1 MSDTLPIIFAAG
13 QNEGI
18 DPRVLPPEQ
27 HKTVKNVRFRKD
39 GRPQKRPGIF
49 QIAST
54 GLDSGGTLYSTQYVS
69 AIAEWQG
76 SPVLALG
83 SGVRQYASGSWS
95 PAADAKAGELSHWG
109 PGERQPVARD
119 ETVTLARAS
128 IGACSGVVVIAW
140 DDGTDTYVSVRT
152 TSGAVIRAKL
162 LLQTLAVAPRVV
174 STTSYVYVLFYAAG
188 GVYIVTFDPSTLTF
202 DPVVRTV
209 RAAVVSSASFDALG
223 RGAEFLVA
231 TQTAASTITVERF
244 SAVAIPASLAS
255 NVAGTFAA
263 GTTYLSVAGSLTG
276 SIFVAWNEIGTGR
289 IAYAAFSN
297 NVLAAI
303 APVSVNLS
311 VNNTDAPGIATNGNT
326 SAIVYFGGHIIGS
339 YQNFVSARPV
349 DNVGALGTLVTYPFV
364 RMVSKPFNGPAEGT
378 LGAQDRGYFWCH
390 TNENGSGT
398 PSFDDQ
404 RTHYL
409 LQGPPYQSTVPR
421 RQMWTPNLPGQDGSG
436 GFVNHLSDVV
446 DTGDGNGFITV
457 LQNATRLQLSIGVLP
472 ESVGFDTVSIHS
484 IFGSKQEAA
493 RDTVTAGRVLQFSG
507 GAVAEFN
514 ADSEETGFANAP
526 SIQTVTLSAG
536 ATLAANSTYLY
547 RAVVEYIDKQ
557 GRRQRSAPSDPIS
570 VTTGGATQDADLTI
584 WGLVAYTKATRPVI
598 HVYRTLANQSTFHR
612 ASQGVSAPAAY
623 GGIITYNDR
632 ITDALL
638 ASREFIYT
646 DGGVLDNTPPPPCT
660 FMAYCAGRLWLG
672 GQLDRNVLT
681 ASKLIVDGEPTQ
693 FSDSDQFNVFLPE
706 KCTGLASIDG
716 TIVAFSRNNIYLV
729 SGDGPDD
736 QGNGFFNPPVT
747 LPTDVGCIEWRSVVE
762 TSIGVFFQSKRGIFL
777 LPRGFGTPV
786 FVGAPVQDTLASF
799 PAISSAT
806 LLAPLDGNEVTVRF
820 TATNTANSV
829 SSVVLIYDLRT
840 GGWSVDSS
848 PDGTALL
855 GIGGSWLDLWA
866 QEKMVS
872 GGAFNSIWQE
882 NSFAFDDNT
891 VFIPSTLATG
901 DVRPFGLAGYGNFN
915 SVIVVGEYRGSAL
928 LKVTVSVDGVAGDVF
943 SFPVTAADST
953 DGVVYL
959 DATPRIRKGSS
970 IAVTCADAANPATG
984 GAPTAGFIVQGVF
997 IEHEMIGKTKPL
1009 AAARRL

>member
-1 MSDTLPIIFAAG
+1 MTDTLPIIFAAG

-54 GLDSGGTLYSTQYVS
+54 GLDSGGTLYSTQYTN

-109 PGERQPVARD
+109 PGERLPVARD

-128 IGACSGVVVIAW
+128 IGACNGVVVIAW
-140 DDGTDTYVSVRT
+140 DDGTDCYVSVRT
-152 TSGAVIRAKL
+152 TSGAVIRAKM
-162 LLQTLAVAPRVV
+162 LLQTFSTSPRVV
-174 STTSYVYVLFYAAG
+174 STTNYIYVVFAAAG
-188 GVYIVTFDPSTLTF
+188 GVYVSTFDPSTLTF
-202 DPVVRTV
+202 DPTV
-209 RAAVVSSASFDALG
+209 RVLQATVVGSFDAVG
-223 RGAEFLVA
+223 RGSEFLLA
-231 TQTAASTITVERF
+231 TQITSSVILVQRI
-244 SAVAIPASLAS
+244 SAVAVPVSLAS
-255 NVAGTFAA
+255 NNTNTFVAGSVAMAVAGTA
-263 GTTYLSVAGSLTG
+263 TSSV
-276 SIFVAWNEIGTGR
+276 FVAWLEPSTGR
-289 IAYAAFSN
+289 VAYATGSN
-297 NVLAAI
+297 NLAGLSGA
-303 APVSVNLS
+303 VSVNLS
-311 VNNTDAPGIATNGNT
+311 VNNIDAPGIAMNGNT
-326 SAIVYFGGHIIGS
+326 AAVVYFGGSILGA

-349 DNVGALGTLVTYPFV
+349 DNTGTLGTLVTYPFV
-364 RMVSKPFNGPAEGT
+364 RMVSKPFNGPAEAV
-378 LGAQDRGYFWCH
+378 LGAQDRGYFWAH

-421 RQMWTPNLPGQDGSG
+421 RQMWTPNLPGQDGTG
-436 GFVNHLSDVV
+436 GFVRHLYDVV
-446 DTGDGNGFITV
+446 DTADGNGFITV
-457 LQNATRLQLSIGVLP
+457 LQNATRLQLSVGVLP

-493 RDTVTAGRVLQFSG
+493 RDAVTTGRVLQFSG
-507 GAVAEFN
+507 GTVAEFN
-514 ADSEETGFANAP
+514 ADSEETGFSNPP

-536 ATLAANSTYLY
+536 TTLAASSTYIY

-570 VTTGGATQDADLTI
+570 VTTPASVQDADLTI
-584 WGLVAYTKATRPVI
+584 WGLVAYTKANRPVV

-612 ASQGVSAPAAY
+612 ASQGVSAPSAY

-632 ITDALL
+632 ITDTNL
-638 ASREFIYT
+638 ASREIIYT
-646 DGGVLDNTPPPPCT
+646 DGGVLDNTAPPPCT
-660 FMAYCAGRLWLG
+660 FMTFCAGRLWLG

-681 ASKLIVDGEPTQ
+681 ASKLLVDGEPTQ

-716 TIVAFSRNNIYLV
+716 TIVAFSRNSIYLV
-729 SGDGPDD
+729 TGEGPDD

-762 TSIGVFFQSKRGIFL
+762 TSIGIFFQSKRGIFL
-777 LPRGFGTPV
+777 LPRGFNTPV
-786 FVGAPVQDTLASF
+786 FVGAPVQDTLATY
-799 PAISSAT
+799 PVITSAT
-806 LLAPLDGNEVTVRF
+806 LLAPADGNEITVRF
-820 TATNTANSV
+820 TATNAANSV

-855 GIGGSWLDLWA
+855 GIGGSWLDVWA
-866 QEKMVS
+866 QEKMTS

-882 NSFAFDDNT
+882 NAFAFDDNT

-901 DVRPFGLAGYGNFN
+901 DIRPFGLAGYGNFN
-915 SVIVVGEYRGSAL
+915 SVMVVGEYRGSAL
-928 LKVTVSVDGVAGDVF
+928 LKVTVSVDGVSGDVF
-943 SFPVTAADST
+943 SFPVTAGDGA

-959 DATPRIRKGSS
+959 DVTPRIRKGSS

-984 GAPTAGFIVQGVF
+984 SAPTAGFIVQGVF

-1009 AAARRL
+1009 ALARRL